1 MNSRFRVGVQ
11 CVNASSV
18 LLATFI
24 LLLFTPQAVLA
35 QTPQVHKVD
44 PPSWW
49 VRHSHNPIRL
59 LIHGKN
65 LQGAKVQAVETG
77 LRLGI
82 PKINSKGTYV
92 FVDAFIAPQTR
103 PASDS

>member
-82 PKINSKGTYV
+82 PKLIPRALMFLSTHSSLRKRG
-92 FVDAFIAPQTR
+92 

>member
-1 MNSRFRVGVQ
+1 MRECQQRATCHVHS
-11 CVNASSV
+11 AV
-18 LLATFI
+18 L
-24 LLLFTPQAVLA
+24 TPQAVLA